1 MVQEEHGKEPSETES
16 PLPGALDS
24 AHRQIQGAQDA
35 LQGPFACSVRRFWA
49 VWGVAWVYRAAVR
62 QRRRNAQDTDARAWQ
77 STSPESPGSR
87 DKAISAFLES

>member
-16 PLPGALDS
+16 PLPGASDS

-49 VWGVAWVYRAAVR
+49 VWGVAWVTEQPCVKDDEMHKIPMREPGKA
-62 QRRRNAQDTDARAWQ
+62 RRPSLQGHGTKRSQL
-77 STSPESPGSR
+77 S
-87 DKAISAFLES
+87 